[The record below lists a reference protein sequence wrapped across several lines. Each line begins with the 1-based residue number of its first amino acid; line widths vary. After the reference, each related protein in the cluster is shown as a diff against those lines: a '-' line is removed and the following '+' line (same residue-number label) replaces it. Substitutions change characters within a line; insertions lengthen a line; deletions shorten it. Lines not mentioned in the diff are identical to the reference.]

1 MKDNKN
7 DKLITFLMV
16 LAVAQLIA
24 IVGILSFTFI
34 SGNNRSDV
42 LYCATAICEDSS
54 CTRDGDNV
62 ICTSCTSVAALED
75 GTDWVGTCTFQYVEE
90 DD

>member
-1 MKDNKN
+1 MKGNKD
-7 DKLITFLMV
+7 DKLITFLII
-16 LAVAQLIA
+16 LAVVQLVV
-24 IVGILSFTFI
+24 IVGILAFVFI
-34 SGNNRSDV
+34 SHDSCSDV
-42 LYCATAICEDSS
+42 VYCATAICEDSS

-75 GTDWVGTCTFQYVEE
+75 GADWVGTCTFQYVEE